1 MIEKAVEALEMMP
14 DDMREHA
21 VARLVE
27 QAEKFRAL
35 KASIDEGMADVEAG
49 RVVPWDSKTFLARA
63 RERVAFI
70 GPPNS

>member
-1 MIEKAVEALEMMP
+1 MTSTIERAVEALEAMP

-35 KASIDEGMADVEAG
+35 KAAIDEGMADVAAG
-49 RVVPWDSKTFLARA
+49 RVVAWDPEDMLR
-63 RERVAFI
+63 RVRK
-70 GPPNS
+70 P